1 MRPDWKFKLFVI
13 VPIIMAGGLAAG
25 LFFSPSNPP
34 MAVRSSGD
42 TTTFTCE
49 EPPCRLTQ
57 DDIHRAMRAM
67 HDNETRCFEA
77 DQSKCKFGPV
87 SIYEGGENDHP
98 GPSDSALCVIDRG
111 VVAARPGAICRII
124 INEDSLMPNS
134 FECFNGDPRCK

>member
-13 VPIIMAGGLAAG
+13 VPIIMA
-25 LFFSPSNPP
+25 P
-34 MAVRSSGD
+34 
-42 TTTFTCE
+42 
-49 EPPCRLTQ
+49 
-57 DDIHRAMRAM
+57 
-67 HDNETRCFEA
+67 
-77 DQSKCKFGPV
+77 PV
-87 SIYEGGENDHP
+87 SIYEGVENDHP